1 MIVVIQQHKYA
12 SIHHKYTC
20 IYIYIFVLYIL
31 WMIELEKHYKINII
45 SNKYLW
51 CICWTFSNT
60 RFSYRL
66 DAGRCLG
73 LQEAEVTRNLC
84 IDIYHN
90 GITVMEGGYP
100 FVYGYICLSI
110 NLMVG
115 INFITRN
122 FGVTTLYYKWR
133 TMRIDEDPS
142 NGIPC
147 WFGWGGQS
155 LHVRELSIRNK
166 VIIPGR
172 NQNSFRFRRLILLV
186 RDMMT

>member
-1 MIVVIQQHKYA
+1 MDDRIRKTLQNKHNIKQISMMHLLNLLQHSFFVSPGRRKM
-12 SIHHKYTC
+12 SWPPRSRGHKK
-20 IYIYIFVLYIL
+20 FVY
-31 WMIELEKHYKINII
+31 W
-45 SNKYLW
+45 YLSQW
-51 CICWTFSNT
+51 NYCN
-60 RFSYRL
+60 
-66 DAGRCLG
+66 GR
-73 LQEAEVTRNLC
+73 
-84 IDIYHN
+84 
-90 GITVMEGGYP
+90 GYP